1 MASSFV
7 KMAALRLVCLAVVLV
22 LGLVQALDFPKVKDV
37 PVLVRTMKDLNRG
50 PPQPVMTKRV
60 NVQEKWIT
68 QKLDNFDL
76 SNTATYQMRYLI
88 NDEFQTEG
96 SPIFIYLGGEWEIE
110 PSMVSA
116 GHWYDMAA
124 EHKGVLVYTE
134 HRYYGQSVPTST
146 MSTENLKYLDVK
158 QALADVAKFI
168 EKLKAENAQL
178 ANSKVLLAGG
188 SYSATMVVWFKR
200 LYPDLVVG
208 GWASSAPLLAK
219 VDFTEYKEVVGQAF
233 LQLGGQKCY
242 NRIQNGIAELESM
255 FANKRGAEAR
265 AMLRLCNNFDD
276 QNDLDMWSL
285 FGSISNVF
293 SGVAQYQ
300 RSGDIEY
307 YCDYLLSFRDDVT
320 AIANFVYWGFGM
332 PSCVDVTY
340 SSTVDYYQWLVEHF
354 DAGRP
359 WYYQTCNEYGWYQS
373 SGSRNQPFGTKFPA
387 TLYINLCGDVFSSHY
402 GNEQINNNAAET
414 NEYFG
419 GMEPGVKNVYMTHG
433 ALDPWNPMG
442 HGVAQGATVIANA
455 SHCPDF
461 GSISS
466 GDSAELR
473 ASKEKLAA
481 LVRQW
486 LA

>member
-1 MASSFV
+1 
-7 KMAALRLVCLAVVLV
+7 MAALRLVCLAVVLAA
-22 LGLVQALDFPKVKDV
+22 GLVQALDTSKIKDV
-37 PVLVRTMKDLNRG
+37 PVLVRTLKNLNRG
-50 PPQPVMTKRV
+50 PPQQVVTKRAV
-60 NVQEKWIT
+60 VQEKWIT
-68 QKLDNFDL
+68 QKLDNFDA
-76 SNTATYQMRYLI
+76 SNTATYQMRYLL

-110 PSMVSA
+110 QSMVSA
-116 GHWYDMAA
+116 GHWYDMAE

-134 HRYYGQSVPTST
+134 HRFYGQSVPTST
-146 MSTENLKYLDVK
+146 MSTDNLKYLDVK
-158 QALADVAKFI
+158 QALADVAYFI
-168 EKLKAENAQL
+168 ETFKAENPQL

-219 VDFTEYKEVVGQAF
+219 VDFTEYKEVVGRAF
-233 LQLGGQKCY
+233 LELGGQQCY
-242 NRIQNGIAELESM
+242 NRIENGIAELESL

-265 AMLRLCNNFDD
+265 AMLRLCNSFDD
-276 QNDLDMWSL
+276 QNDLDLWSL

-300 RSGDIEY
+300 STGDIEY
-307 YCDYLLSFRDDVT
+307 YCDYLLSFRDDAT
-320 AIANFVYWGFGM
+320 AIANFVYWGWGM
-332 PSCVDVTY
+332 PSCIDATY
-340 SSTVDYYQWLVEHF
+340 ASTVEYYLWGVDNF
-354 DAGRP
+354 DASRP

-373 SGSRNQPFGTKFPA
+373 SGSRNQPFGTKFPT
-387 TLYINLCGDVFSSHY
+387 TLYTTLCGDVFSSQY
-402 GNEQINNNAAET
+402 GNEQINSNAAQT

-419 GMEPGVKNVYMTHG
+419 GMEPGVENVYMTHG

-442 HGVAQGATVIANA
+442 HGVEQGATLIANA
-455 SHCPDF
+455 SHCADF
-461 GSISS
+461 GSIKTT
-466 GDSAELR
+466 DSAEMR
-473 ASKEKLAA
+473 ASKEKLAD

>member
-1 MASSFV
+1 
-7 KMAALRLVCLAVVLV
+7 MAALRLVCLFVVLV
-22 LGLVQALDFPKVKDV
+22 IGLVHSLDIPKIKDV
-37 PVLVRTMKDLNRG
+37 PLLVKTLKNLNRG
-50 PPQPVMTKRV
+50 PPHQVMTKRA

-68 QKLDNFDL
+68 QKLDNFDA
-76 SNTATYQMRYLI
+76 SNTQTYKMRYLL

-110 PSMVSA
+110 ESMVSA
-116 GHWYDMAA
+116 GHWYDMAQ

-146 MSTENLKYLDVK
+146 MSTDDLKYLDVK
-158 QALADVAKFI
+158 QALADVAVFI
-168 EKLKAENAQL
+168 ETFKAENPQL
-178 ANSKVLLAGG
+178 ANSKVILAGG

-200 LYPDLVVG
+200 LYPDLIVG

-242 NRIQNGIAELESM
+242 DRIENGIAELESM

-265 AMLRLCNNFDD
+265 AMLRLCNSFDD
-276 QNDLDMWSL
+276 QNDLDLWTL
-285 FGSISNVF
+285 FSSISNIF
-293 SGVAQYQ
+293 AGVAQYQ
-300 RSGDIEY
+300 GTGDIEY
-307 YCDYLLSFRDDVT
+307 YCDYLLSFNDDAT
-320 AIANFVYWGFGM
+320 AIANFVYWAWGM
-332 PSCVDVTY
+332 GNCIDARYEGSVEYYLWGVD
-340 SSTVDYYQWLVEHF
+340 HF
-354 DAGRP
+354 DASRP

-387 TLYINLCGDVFSSHY
+387 TLYINLCGDVFSSQY
-402 GNEQINNNAAET
+402 GNEQINNNAAST

-419 GMEPGVKNVYMTHG
+419 GMEPGVDNIYMTHG

-442 HGVAQGATVIANA
+442 HGVEQGATLIANA
-455 SHCPDF
+455 SHCADF
-461 GSISS
+461 GSIKST
-466 GDSAELR
+466 DSVEMR
-473 ASKEKLAA
+473 ASKEKLAE